1 MFALRWTTAG
11 LTGMPRSQALAELPF
26 VVVDLETTGGSAL
39 FDRVLEVAAIRVR
52 NGAIEDRLECLVQP
66 GMPIPPIVTRITG
79 INASL
84 VRDQPSFESVLPR
97 LRRLM
102 DGAVL
107 VAHNVSFDG
116 NFLSN
121 AFARANMPWDGERL
135 CTLRLAR
142 RLIPGLPSYRLD
154 SLCAFLGFTFVQRHR
169 AGPDAEATLDVLRH
183 LLETALSRGVTTL
196 SALLKLQQQPVSKK
210 RHKGRVDEAQ
220 VASLPTTPGV
230 YLLKDRH
237 GQVVYVGKSVNVRQ
251 RVRTHLRPSGT
262 ARGPAQPRLRRR
274 LPHIADVEAIETK
287 SELEALLLE
296 SKLVKR
302 YLPEANSLLRD
313 YHDYPFIKVDLADP
327 FPRLEATR
335 ERPGDGATY
344 FGPFRRASVVSSA
357 VVFLNEQL
365 GLRQCTGRL
374 KPGQAACALLEM
386 NKCLGPCV
394 GAAPP
399 AEYAQAVDSAL
410 GLLRGDSTAILE
422 RAAEKRDRLGDQL
435 RFEEAAELR
444 DRIRA
449 VEQIVGVQQRLSA
462 FADRNLVLVTSDRQP
477 DRVRLLMVRGGRLVD
492 EVSLPLRATPS
503 HLRHLLTR
511 TYSQERLPHVSK
523 DELDDLLI
531 LDSWLRNHREH
542 VQEVSVDVEAP
553 ADSAPALRQAMLF
566 AVAESPGP
574 EAAAPAPPRAARRP
588 RRGPEPGP
596 VPAGVALGAP
606 TPA

>member
-1 MFALRWTTAG
+1 
-11 LTGMPRSQALAELPF
+11 MPRAALALEDLPF

-39 FDRVLEVAAIRVR
+39 FDRVVEIAAIRMR
-52 NGAIEDRLECLVQP
+52 NGVVEDRLECLVEP

-84 VRDQPSFESVLPR
+84 VRNQPTFDSLLPK
-97 LRRLM
+97 LRPLF

-116 NFLSN
+116 NFLAS
-121 AFARANMPWDGERL
+121 AFTRANVPWEGERL

-142 RLIPGLPSYRLD
+142 RLIPGLHSYRLD
-154 SLCAFLGFTFVQRHR
+154 SLCAFLGFSFVQRHR
-169 AGPDAEATLDVLRH
+169 AGPDAEATLELLRH
-183 LLETALSRGVTTL
+183 LLQTALAKGITTL
-196 SALLKLQQQPVSKK
+196 SALLRLQQQPVSRK
-210 RHKGRVDEAQ
+210 RRKGRVDEAQ

-274 LPHIADVEAIETK
+274 LPHIADVEAIETR

-302 YLPEANSLLRD
+302 YLPAANSLLRD
-313 YHDYPFIKVDLADP
+313 YHDYPFIKIEMTDP

-335 ERPGDGATY
+335 ERPDDGATF

-374 KPGQAACALLEM
+374 KPGQPACALLEM
-386 NKCLGPCV
+386 KKCLGPCV
-394 GAAPP
+394 GAVDS
-399 AEYAQAVDSAL
+399 ERYAQAVEDAL
-410 GLLRGDSTAILE
+410 GLLRGESSVVLD
-422 RAAEKRDRLGDQL
+422 RAAARRDQLGDQL

-444 DRIRA
+444 DRIRG
-449 VEQIVGVQQRLSA
+449 VEQIVGVQQRLIG
-462 FADRNLVLVTSDRQP
+462 FADRNLVLVTPDRLP
-477 DRVRLLMVRGGRLVD
+477 DRVRLLLVRGGRLVD
-492 EVSLPLRATPS
+492 EVSLPVRATPS
-503 HLRHLLTR
+503 HLRHLLVR
-511 TYSQERLPHVSK
+511 TYSRERQPHVTR

-531 LDSWLRNHREH
+531 LDSWLRNHRE
-542 VQEVSVDVEAP
+542 EVTEVAVDADVP
-553 ADSAPALRQAMLF
+553 ADAATALREAMLGS
-566 AVAESPGP
+566 SPVSP
-574 EAAAPAPPRAARRP
+574 SARATPP
-588 RRGPEPGP
+588 
-596 VPAGVALGAP
+596 
-606 TPA
+606 T